1 MKIICSTANHQVQR
15 YEMLSVLIFF
25 RDFLM
30 DNYMRRNKIPE
41 MVIGCR
47 VRHRGAR
54 GVVKFCGRI
63 GSLDG
68 EWLGIEWDEKSR
80 GKHDGTYQ
88 NVRYFETSAPQSG
101 SFMRPNTVEYG
112 CSFVE
117 AGKERIIEG
126 TNVSQWEKIES
137 FGSAKA
143 DACDKVRKEMSC
155 LCLDGTLVS
164 FAGELSVS
172 DSVLFSGITSLYLRN
187 TLIVD
192 WSEIV
197 KIISFMPR
205 LSSLALSNN
214 KLQSTHCAALE
225 NVTFSQIETLA
236 LSQTEYNWNEVSVLP
251 KVFPN
256 LNEFWLSY
264 NCIDIIE
271 SELKMPSLRLLSLES
286 NPLASW
292 HEVLKLGSLSNLQ
305 CLFLGHTKLK
315 EICIPQSGLFPSLRS
330 LMLSHNEISDWNS
343 INELNKIPSLEE
355 LSIIGNPVLNLDKS
369 RSRQFVIAKI
379 AHLRVFNKVAI
390 SAAERKGS
398 EIDYLKNYGTTWLK
412 LRNAKG
418 MEDNLACF
426 LSEHPRFMDLVKLY
440 GEPDHFE
447 TVKNPLKNMTQ
458 LLKFTYSDKPAV
470 EKRVPNFLTVQKLK
484 ILVGELFH
492 LKPQLVK
499 LSYKSSR
506 NPDIVVSL
514 DHDLYSLSYYSV
526 EENDIIIVEQIC
538 SSSLG
543 GELLALPNVYRMF
556 CSPDGIFCYCDFMIS
571 RCEEKAIFIENCICI
586 EMSIY
591 LEHCNLH
598 TKSIEQQC
606 CATCKALVLMLLFC
620 VYFVMIMRMLHH
632 PKIPDFFRV
641 K

>member
-1 MKIICSTANHQVQR
+1 
-15 YEMLSVLIFF
+15 MLSVLIFF

-30 DNYMRRNKIPE
+30 DNYMRSNKIPE

-117 AGKERIIEG
+117 AGKERIIEC

-143 DACDKVRKEMSC
+143 DASEKVRKEMSC

-292 HEVLKLGSLSNLQ
+292 HEVLKLGSLSKLDGFLFFIIKFLQ

-458 LLKFTYSDKPAV
+458 CMQMLKFTYSDKPAI

-571 RCEEKAIFIENCICI
+571 RCEEKAIFIENCTCI

-620 VYFVMIMRMLHH
+620 VYFVMIMRMLHD
-632 PKIPDFFRV
+632 PKIPDFLQ
-641 K
+641 

>member
-330 LMLSHNEISDWNS
+330 LMLSHNEISDVGWNS

-458 LLKFTYSDKPAV
+458 CMQMLKFTYSDKPAV

-543 GELLALPNVYRMF
+543 GELLALPNLRCQFTWSIAIYIQNPLSSSAALHAAMMLHIILHPKHDRSKGS
-556 CSPDGIFCYCDFMIS
+556 CSDAF
-571 RCEEKAIFIENCICI
+571 
-586 EMSIY
+586 
-591 LEHCNLH
+591 
-598 TKSIEQQC
+598 
-606 CATCKALVLMLLFC
+606 VLRLFC
-620 VYFVMIMRMLHH
+620 NDNAYVASS
-632 PKIPDFFRV
+632 
-641 K
+641 

>member
-1 MKIICSTANHQVQR
+1 MF
-15 YEMLSVLIFF
+15 SVLYFF
-25 RDFLM
+25 RDILM

-54 GVVKFCGRI
+54 GVVKFCGKI
-63 GSLDG
+63 GLLDG
-68 EWLGIEWDEKSR
+68 EWLGIDWDERSR

-88 NVRYFETSAPQSG
+88 NVRYFETAAPQSG
-101 SFMRPNTVEYG
+101 SFMRPDTVEYG

-117 AGKERIIEG
+117 AGKERIAEC
-126 TNVSQWEKIES
+126 TNVSQWKQIES
-137 FGSAKA
+137 FGSTKA
-143 DACDKVRKEMSC
+143 DASDKVRKEMSC

-197 KIISFMPR
+197 QIIHFMPR

-225 NVTFSQIETLA
+225 NVSFGQIETLA

-264 NCIDIIE
+264 NCINIIE
-271 SELKMPSLRLLSLES
+271 SELEMPSLRLLSLES

-315 EICIPQSGLFPSLRS
+315 EISIPQSGLFPSLRS

-398 EIDYLKNYGTTWLK
+398 EIDYLKHFGTTWLK

-458 LLKFTYSDKPAV
+458 LLKFTYSDKPV
-470 EKRVPNFLTVQKLK
+470 IEKRVPNFLTVQKLK

-506 NPDIVVSL
+506 NVSL
-514 DHDLYSLSYYSV
+514 LALYLFQ
-526 EENDIIIVEQIC
+526 EIC
-538 SSSLG
+538 SSLLG
-543 GELLALPNVYRMF
+543 EELLALPNVYRMF
-556 CSPDGIFCYCDFMIS
+556 CSPDGIFSHCDFMIS
-571 RCEEKAIFIENCICI
+571 RCEEKTIFIESCICSKQLSDETFDKFKFKWRCTI
-586 EMSIY
+586 FGKGNE
-591 LEHCNLH
+591 
-598 TKSIEQQC
+598 
-606 CATCKALVLMLLFC
+606 
-620 VYFVMIMRMLHH
+620 
-632 PKIPDFFRV
+632 
-641 K
+641 

>member
-1 MKIICSTANHQVQR
+1 MF
-15 YEMLSVLIFF
+15 SVLCFF
-25 RDFLM
+25 RDILM
-30 DNYMRRNKIPE
+30 DHHMRRNKIPE

-47 VRHRGAR
+47 VRHRDAR

-63 GSLDG
+63 GLLDG
-68 EWLGIEWDEKSR
+68 EWLGIDWDERSR

-101 SFMRPNTVEYG
+101 SFMRPDTVEYG

-117 AGKERIIEG
+117 AGKERIAEC
-126 TNVSQWEKIES
+126 TNISQWEKIES
-137 FGSAKA
+137 FGSTKA
-143 DACDKVRKEMSC
+143 DASEKIRKEMSC

-197 KIISFMPR
+197 QIIRFMPC

-225 NVTFSQIETLA
+225 NVSFSQIETLA

-264 NCIDIIE
+264 NCINVIE
-271 SELKMPSLRLLSLES
+271 SELEMPSLRLLSLES

-292 HEVLKLGSLSNLQ
+292 HE
-305 CLFLGHTKLK
+305 LK
-315 EICIPQSGLFPSLRS
+315 EISIPQSSLFPSLRS
-330 LMLSHNEISDWNS
+330 LMLSHNEIADWNS

-369 RSRQFVIAKI
+369 RSRQFIIAKI

-398 EIDYLKNYGTTWLK
+398 EIDYLKHYGTTWLK

-426 LSEHPRFMDLVKLY
+426 LSEHPRYMDLVKLY

-458 LLKFTYSDKPAV
+458 CMQMLKFTYSDKPV
-470 EKRVPNFLTVQKLK
+470 IEKRVPNFLTVQKLK
-484 ILVGELFH
+484 ILVSELFH

-514 DHDLYSLSYYSV
+514 DHDLYSLK
-526 EENDIIIVEQIC
+526 IC
-538 SSSLG
+538 LSSLG
-543 GELLALPNVYRMF
+543 EELLALPNVYRMF
-556 CSPDGIFCYCDFMIS
+556 CSPDASSLVMRHLINSNSSDDAPFLAKEM
-571 RCEEKAIFIENCICI
+571 NM

-591 LEHCNLH
+591 LGHCNLH

-606 CATCKALVLMLLFC
+606 CAT
-620 VYFVMIMRMLHH
+620 
-632 PKIPDFFRV
+632 
-641 K
+641 

>member
-1 MKIICSTANHQVQR
+1 
-15 YEMLSVLIFF
+15 MLSVLIFF

-30 DNYMRRNKIPE
+30 DNYMRSNKIPE

-117 AGKERIIEG
+117 AGKERIIEC

-143 DACDKVRKEMSC
+143 DASEKVRKEMSC

-458 LLKFTYSDKPAV
+458 CMQMLKFTYSDKPAI

-571 RCEEKAIFIENCICI
+571 RCEEKAIFIENCTCI

-620 VYFVMIMRMLHH
+620 VYFVMIMRMLHD
-632 PKIPDFFRV
+632 PKIPDFLQ
-641 K
+641 

>member
-1 MKIICSTANHQVQR
+1 MF
-15 YEMLSVLIFF
+15 SVLCFF
-25 RDFLM
+25 RDILM
-30 DNYMRRNKIPE
+30 DHHMRRNKIPE

-47 VRHRGAR
+47 VRHRDAR

-63 GSLDG
+63 GLLDG
-68 EWLGIEWDEKSR
+68 EWLGIDWDERSR

-101 SFMRPNTVEYG
+101 SFMRPDTVEYG

-117 AGKERIIEG
+117 AGKERIAEC
-126 TNVSQWEKIES
+126 TNISQWEKIE
-137 FGSAKA
+137 K
-143 DACDKVRKEMSC
+143 MSC

-197 KIISFMPR
+197 QIIRFMPC

-225 NVTFSQIETLA
+225 NVSFSQIETLA

-264 NCIDIIE
+264 NCINVIE
-271 SELKMPSLRLLSLES
+271 SELEMPSLRLLSLES

-315 EICIPQSGLFPSLRS
+315 EISIPQSSLFPSLRS
-330 LMLSHNEISDWNS
+330 LMLSHNEIADWNS

-369 RSRQFVIAKI
+369 RSRQFIIAKI

-398 EIDYLKNYGTTWLK
+398 EIDYLKHYGTTWLK

-426 LSEHPRFMDLVKLY
+426 LSEHPRYMDLVKLY

-458 LLKFTYSDKPAV
+458 CMQMLKFTYSDKPV
-470 EKRVPNFLTVQKLK
+470 IEKRVPNFLTVQKLK
-484 ILVGELFH
+484 ILVSELFH

-514 DHDLYSLSYYSV
+514 DHDLYSLK
-526 EENDIIIVEQIC
+526 IC
-538 SSSLG
+538 LSSLG
-543 GELLALPNVYRMF
+543 EELLALPNVYRMF
-556 CSPDGIFCYCDFMIS
+556 CSPDASSLVMRHLINSNSSDDAPFLAKEM
-571 RCEEKAIFIENCICI
+571 NM

-591 LEHCNLH
+591 LGHCNLH

-606 CATCKALVLMLLFC
+606 CAT
-620 VYFVMIMRMLHH
+620 
-632 PKIPDFFRV
+632 
-641 K
+641 

>member
-1 MKIICSTANHQVQR
+1 MF
-15 YEMLSVLIFF
+15 SVLCFF
-25 RDFLM
+25 RDILM
-30 DNYMRRNKIPE
+30 DHHMRRNKIPE

-63 GSLDG
+63 GLLDG
-68 EWLGIEWDEKSR
+68 EWLGIDWDERSR

-101 SFMRPNTVEYG
+101 SFMRPDTVEYG

-117 AGKERIIEG
+117 AGKERIAEC
-126 TNVSQWEKIES
+126 TNISQWEKIE
-137 FGSAKA
+137 K
-143 DACDKVRKEMSC
+143 MSC

-197 KIISFMPR
+197 QIIRFMPC

-225 NVTFSQIETLA
+225 NVSFSQIETLA

-264 NCIDIIE
+264 NCINVIE
-271 SELKMPSLRLLSLES
+271 SELEMPSLRLLSLES

-315 EICIPQSGLFPSLRS
+315 EISIPQSSLFPSLRS
-330 LMLSHNEISDWNS
+330 LMLSHNEIADWNS

-369 RSRQFVIAKI
+369 RSRQFIIAKI

-398 EIDYLKNYGTTWLK
+398 EIDYLKHYGTTWLK

-426 LSEHPRFMDLVKLY
+426 LSEHPRYMDLVKLY

-458 LLKFTYSDKPAV
+458 CMQMLKFTYSDKPV
-470 EKRVPNFLTVQKLK
+470 IEKRVPNFLTVQKLK
-484 ILVGELFH
+484 ILVSELFH

-514 DHDLYSLSYYSV
+514 DHDLYSLK
-526 EENDIIIVEQIC
+526 IC
-538 SSSLG
+538 LSSLG
-543 GELLALPNVYRMF
+543 EELLALPNVYRMF
-556 CSPDGIFCYCDFMIS
+556 CSPDASSLVMRHLINSNSSDDAPFLAKEM
-571 RCEEKAIFIENCICI
+571 NM

-591 LEHCNLH
+591 LGHCNLH

-606 CATCKALVLMLLFC
+606 CAT
-620 VYFVMIMRMLHH
+620 
-632 PKIPDFFRV
+632 
-641 K
+641 